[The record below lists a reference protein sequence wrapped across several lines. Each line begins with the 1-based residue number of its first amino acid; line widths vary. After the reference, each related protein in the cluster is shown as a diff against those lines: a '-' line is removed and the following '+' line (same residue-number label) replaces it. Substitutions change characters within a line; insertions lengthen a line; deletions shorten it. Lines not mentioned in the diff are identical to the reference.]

1 MSIEIRERTLSE
13 KLMWYA
19 AFIEDAGSR
28 QELVAAAVQ
37 LPALL
42 REAADALSDGTL
54 NAQSK
59 DANDA

>member
-1 MSIEIRERTLSE
+1 MTEGFELRERTLSE

-42 REAADALSDGTL
+42 REAADALSGGD
-54 NAQSK
+54 
-59 DANDA
+59 DA